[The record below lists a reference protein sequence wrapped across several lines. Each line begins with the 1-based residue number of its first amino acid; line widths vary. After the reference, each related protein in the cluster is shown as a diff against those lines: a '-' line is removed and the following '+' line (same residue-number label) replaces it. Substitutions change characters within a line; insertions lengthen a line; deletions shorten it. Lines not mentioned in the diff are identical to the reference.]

1 MQLCAL
7 RYLGFVPEDLKF
19 APLEAIRFVAD
30 QLKVS
35 SSALETYGGR
45 EQTQSDHFGEVREH
59 LGYSLPRPQ
68 DYEGCWSGSST
79 ERSNTIKRF
88 SFCGSP
94 AIAFGRSE
102 SFALLAIVWCG
113 WWARPA
119 RRLNRRHSVCW
130 SLC

>member
-45 EQTQSDHFGEVREH
+45 EQTQSDRFGEVREH

-68 DYEGCWSGSST
+68 DYEGHCQRKVRRVISDNQNS
-79 ERSNTIKRF
+79 
-88 SFCGSP
+88 
-94 AIAFGRSE
+94 
-102 SFALLAIVWCG
+102 
-113 WWARPA
+113 RP
-119 RRLNRRHSVCW
+119 RCLI
-130 SLC
+130 